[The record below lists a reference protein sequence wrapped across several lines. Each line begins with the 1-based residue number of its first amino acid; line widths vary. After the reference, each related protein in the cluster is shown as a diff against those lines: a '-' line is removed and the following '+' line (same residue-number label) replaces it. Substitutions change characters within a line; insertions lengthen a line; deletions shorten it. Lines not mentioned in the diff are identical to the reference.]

1 MRACIGRTVLS
12 TWFVGVILR
21 DPPTGS
27 QLCTFVI
34 IASGSA
40 RMQVLLSLPAVTPA
54 MVGELEQFLRR
65 SGSGK
70 EQRGALRKLLLLS
83 GEGGQLK
90 ALFQGKTTMMTS
102 PTANSDKGEPYTPY
116 RLWDG
121 C

>member
-12 TWFVGVILR
+12 TCFVGVIPC

-27 QLCTFVI
+27 QLCTFAI

-40 RMQVLLSLPAVTPA
+40 RTQVLLSLPGVTPA

-70 EQRGALRKLLLLS
+70 EQRGALKKLLLHS

-90 ALFQGKTTMMTS
+90 ALLQGKITMMTS
-102 PTANSDKGEPYTPY
+102 QGANGDQGETWSPGVGY
-116 RLWDG
+116 G
-121 C
+121 CV